1 MTMYKADRDLL
12 KEHSELIEFLGGDV
26 LATRAAGFLAR
37 KEKVHTVADL
47 MRLYAWGRDY
57 LLDVTG
63 LGPKSV
69 DRIVERCVSHVPAL
83 RNGGRS
89 TE

>member
-1 MTMYKADRDLL
+1 MYKADRDLL
-12 KEHSELIEFLGGDV
+12 KEHSELTEFLGGDV
-26 LATRAAGFLAR
+26 LAARATSFLVR
-37 KEKVHTVADL
+37 REKVHTVADL
-47 MRLYAWGRDY
+47 MHLYNDGRDA

-69 DRIVERCVSHVPAL
+69 DRIMERCAAHVPAL